1 MSIVQYQS
9 LEIMESRKLPRSFSS
24 RYISRR
30 IFGSNVKKP
39 TKILTDKDKATRT
52 RINARIKRKR

>member
-1 MSIVQYQS
+1 
-9 LEIMESRKLPRSFSS
+9 MESRKLPRSFSS